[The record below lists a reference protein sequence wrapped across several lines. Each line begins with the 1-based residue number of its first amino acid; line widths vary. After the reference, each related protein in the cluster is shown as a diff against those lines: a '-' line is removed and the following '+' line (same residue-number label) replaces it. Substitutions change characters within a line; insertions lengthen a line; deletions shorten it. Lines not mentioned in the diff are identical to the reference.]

1 MTLLLIGFSLFF
13 FVFILIIIV
22 QMFFSLMTMGF
33 FMGPYYTASDR
44 ERIKN
49 ILALTNLK
57 KTDHL
62 IDLGAGDGRIVV
74 AAAKTGARAT
84 GIEINPIYFCRA
96 RRALT
101 QHRLTSPQAKI
112 ILGDFWQHDLSPY
125 SVVVVYGISYMM
137 KRLARKL
144 ARELKP
150 DTRVISVYFKLPG
163 WKIDEEKGDIRYYL
177 VSAKESKTN

>member
-1 MTLLLIGFSLFF
+1 MTLLLVAFALFF
-13 FVFILIIIV
+13 FVFILIIVV

-33 FMGPYYTASDR
+33 FMGPFYAATDK
-44 ERIKN
+44 ERLNN
-49 ILALTNLK
+49 ILFLAKLK
-57 KTDHL
+57 QSDHL

-84 GIEINPIYFCRA
+84 GIEINPIYYCRA
-96 RRALT
+96 RRALA
-101 QHRLTSPQAKI
+101 QHKLTPPQAKI

-137 KRLARKL
+137 GRLARKL

-150 DTRVISVYFKLPG
+150 GTRVISTYFKLPG
-163 WKIDEEKGDIRYYL
+163 WKISEEKGDIRFYL
-177 VSAKESKTN
+177 VPAKESKAN